1 MKLMMIILKQQ
12 ILAYLWSI
20 IYTQLFITINSFTI
34 NTLIVIIYEAR
45 CLDVWPQTYYGQ
57 IDKRHTSIYTVCQ
70 TCPNYSGD
78 SIKRAHCSFSG
89 SCSSTRVRRYSENLS
104 TSVIGLEIFSKH
116 VGHVDATYELA
127 GVQGTFKMNVADRR
141 AFLGKNTDGI

>member
-45 CLDVWPQTYYGQ
+45 CLHLWPQTYYGQ

-70 TCPNYSGD
+70 TCKTCPNYSGD
-78 SIKRAHCSFSG
+78 SIKRAYCPFPG
-89 SCSSTRVRRYSENLS
+89 SCSLGY
-104 TSVIGLEIFSKH
+104 FSISRLTVSRQNSKTTIQQEWDDIKLCLRETICT
-116 VGHVDATYELA
+116 GFFA
-127 GVQGTFKMNVADRR
+127 
-141 AFLGKNTDGI
+141 